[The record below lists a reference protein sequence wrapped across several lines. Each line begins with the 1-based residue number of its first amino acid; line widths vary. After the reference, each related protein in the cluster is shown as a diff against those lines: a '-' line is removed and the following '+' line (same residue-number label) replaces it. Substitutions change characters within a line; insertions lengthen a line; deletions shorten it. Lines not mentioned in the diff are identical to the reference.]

1 MNGRV
6 SLAAIAAACAALA
19 VVPGVAAAGTLD
31 QQQANDSSGF
41 GVSSGV
47 SVAQTF
53 TAGITGDMDGIDL
66 ALEKNASPTVP
77 LSVEI
82 REAFPGF
89 MGATVLAAASIPASA
104 FPGDT
109 PPWFSIPLAAPVPV
123 TAGSHYA
130 IILHANTVFPNTY
143 SWDDANADVYAGGTA
158 LLALSSPPTTPWTPA
173 ADDQAFK
180 TYVVPAPG
188 STPPPTPPAASGPT
202 GLQAAAL
209 KKCKKK
215 KSKKARKKCKKKA
228 AKLPV

>member
-1 MNGRV
+1 MKPRHC
-6 SLAAIAAACAALA
+6 LAAIATACTALA
-19 VVPGVAAAGTLD
+19 AVPGLAWAGTLD
-31 QQQANDSSGF
+31 QQQTNDSSGF
-41 GVSSGV
+41 GVGSGQ

-53 TAGITGDMDGIDL
+53 TAGITGEMDGIDL
-66 ALEKNASPTVP
+66 ALEKNNAPTVS

-89 MGATVLAAASIPASA
+89 MGTTVLAAASVPASA

-109 PPWFSIPLAAPVPV
+109 PPWFFIPFATPVPV

-143 SWDDANADVYAGGTA
+143 SWLDANADVYAGGTA

-173 ADDQAFK
+173 IDDQAFR
-180 TYVVPAPG
+180 TYVVPASGP
-188 STPPPTPPAASGPT
+188 TTQPPPPTASGPT
-202 GLQAAAL
+202 GLRAAAL

-215 KSKKARKKCKKKA
+215 KSKKARNQCKTRA
-228 AKLPV
+228 AQLPA